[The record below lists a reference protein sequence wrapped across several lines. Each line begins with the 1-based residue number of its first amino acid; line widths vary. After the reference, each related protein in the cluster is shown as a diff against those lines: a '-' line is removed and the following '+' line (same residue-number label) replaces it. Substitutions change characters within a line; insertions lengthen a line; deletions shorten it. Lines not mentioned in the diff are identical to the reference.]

1 MFSAAKE
8 LHRRCMPCAIFFI
21 CALTTLNFY
30 TIQHLSVQR
39 SCFSQPVFFN
49 AAFYSASALLA
60 VLTAVLATAGLSVFP
75 SVTFQCYVQ
84 MNEDTIVQASARTI
98 ILVSGKVKFIQIFA
112 RDYSQQG
119 R

>member
-1 MFSAAKE
+1 
-8 LHRRCMPCAIFFI
+8 MPCAIFFI

-39 SCFSQPVFFN
+39 SCFSQPAFFN